1 VEEMVQSQ
9 DFAEGVGP
17 TLSLGSLEVE
27 GEVSAPLWLRICGT
41 LPWTQSSALHAC
53 YRSLVLAS
61 MAVIVCFLVF
71 AAVYAPAGSCER
83 EVCLGYVQI
92 ADLALA
98 VGSLVGLLSIQSLAS
113 FGVLGNSESI
123 LVAYARRQDITAA
136 WSAAMRGHNVRLAF
150 LWMCSVVLRC
160 ASLLKGSAPTLLDA
174 ATTGSYAVVSL
185 MFMGIVDGILHVSC
199 ALTMGIDSY
208 VTHFD
213 GAHFRLDTSV
223 YEWNLLQAVLR
234 KVSGA
239 AEKTFL
245 AVQSTAVALVTGV
258 ILAGRGLLMAGNLGD
273 LAWLFSAALL
283 VVGVM
288 FIFFKAAEV
297 SERCMR
303 MPSVI
308 NSLNF
313 GECVD
318 SRRHYLVQF
327 MSYSAAGF
335 YVGEVRLTTAI
346 ALKLTYFCCILAFA
360 GLSQLYAEA

>member
-1 VEEMVQSQ
+1 M
-9 DFAEGVGP
+9 
-17 TLSLGSLEVE
+17 
-27 GEVSAPLWLRICGT
+27 R
-41 LPWTQSSALHAC
+41 
-53 YRSLVLAS
+53 
-61 MAVIVCFLVF
+61 
-71 AAVYAPAGSCER
+71 
-83 EVCLGYVQI
+83 
-92 ADLALA
+92 
-98 VGSLVGLLSIQSLAS
+98 SLAS
-113 FGVLGNSESI
+113 LGILGNSESI

-136 WSAAMRGHNVRLAF
+136 WSAAVRGHHARLAF
-150 LWMCSVVLRC
+150 LWVCSVALRC
-160 ASLLKGSAPTLLDA
+160 AWLLQGPPPTLLDA

-185 MFMGIVDGILHVSC
+185 LFLGIVDGILHVSC
-199 ALTMGIDSY
+199 ALTIGVDSY

-223 YEWNLLQAVLR
+223 HEWNLLQAVLR

-245 AVQSTAVALVTGV
+245 AVQSTAAALLTGV
-258 ILAGRGLLMAGNLGD
+258 ILAGQGSLMAGNLGD
-273 LAWLFSAALL
+273 LAWQFSAALL

-313 GECVD
+313 GESVD
-318 SRRHYLVQF
+318 TRRHYLVQF

-335 YVGEVRLTTAI
+335 YVGEVRLTA
-346 ALKLTYFCCILAFA
+346 AMVLKLTYLCCILAFA
-360 GLSQLYAEA
+360 GLSQLYAKDVS